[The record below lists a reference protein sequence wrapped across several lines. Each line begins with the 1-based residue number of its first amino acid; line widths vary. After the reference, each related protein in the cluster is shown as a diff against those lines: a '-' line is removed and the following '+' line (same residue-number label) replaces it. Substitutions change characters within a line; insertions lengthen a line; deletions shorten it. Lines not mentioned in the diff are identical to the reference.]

1 MRGKRALLGV
11 TGTFC
16 TMIMAVVMGQYQFV
30 KTQVVHLK
38 RMDFIV
44 PKLRLNK
51 MMTPRIH

>member
-11 TGTFC
+11 TGTFY

>member
-1 MRGKRALLGV
+1 MLLGV

-16 TMIMAVVMGQYQFV
+16 IMIMAVVMGQYQFV

-44 PKLRLNK
+44 PKLHLNK
-51 MMTPRIH
+51 MMAPRIH